1 MANGMKSGS
10 GEDPFADVETGGSN
24 DQSSGDDES
33 GSESPVKSGEDIVDE
48 VEESTGSNDGSTTSS
63 SYPWLF
69 TRSNAKDGREM
80 VQFFLQQE
88 TQAKESRAQVDLEEM
103 LGEEPLILDIREA
116 AYQVALEQ
124 HLDDVAAQLRDWGYD
139 AE

>member
-1 MANGMKSGS
+1 MTDGMKSGS
-10 GEDPFADVETGGSN
+10 GEDPFAEVETGDNTDESN
-24 DQSSGDDES
+24 DTDEGESDSSPNAGEAVIDEGNKSSGSS
-33 GSESPVKSGEDIVDE
+33 G
-48 VEESTGSNDGSTTSS
+48 GSTASS

-88 TQAKESRAQVDLEEM
+88 TQSKESQAQADLEAI
-103 LGEEPLILDIREA
+103 LGEEPLVLDMREA

-124 HLDDVAAQLRDWGYD
+124 HLDDVADQLREWGYD

>member
-10 GEDPFADVETGGSN
+10 GEDPFADVETGSSN
-24 DQSSGDDES
+24 DDS
-33 GSESPVKSGEDIVDE
+33 GSDDDSESKSSAKPGEDVVNE
-48 VEESTGSNDGSTTSS
+48 VEENTGGSGASTTSS
-63 SYPWLF
+63 GYPWLF
-69 TRSNAKDGREM
+69 TRSNAKDSREM

-88 TQAKESRAQVDLEEM
+88 TQAKESRAQADLEAM

-124 HLDDVAAQLRDWGYD
+124 HLDDIANQLREWGYD
-139 AE
+139 AK

>member
-1 MANGMKSGS
+1 MTDGMKSGS
-10 GEDPFADVETGGSN
+10 GEDPFAEVETGDNTDESN
-24 DQSSGDDES
+24 DTDEGESDSSPNADEAVIDEGNESSGSS
-33 GSESPVKSGEDIVDE
+33 G
-48 VEESTGSNDGSTTSS
+48 GSTASS

-88 TQAKESRAQVDLEEM
+88 TQSKESQAQADLEAI
-103 LGEEPLILDIREA
+103 LGEEPLVLDMREA

-124 HLDDVAAQLRDWGYD
+124 HLDDVADQLREWGYD

>member
-1 MANGMKSGS
+1 MTNGMKSGS
-10 GEDPFADVETGGSN
+10 GEDPFADVETGDSN
-24 DQSSGDDES
+24 DESNDNDEAVSKSSSKSSGA
-33 GSESPVKSGEDIVDE
+33 VVDT
-48 VEESTGSNDGSTTSS
+48 VEESTGSTSVSTTSS

-69 TRSNAKDGREM
+69 TRSNAKDSREM

-88 TQAKESRAQVDLEEM
+88 TKSKESQAQTDLEAI

-124 HLDDVAAQLRDWGYD
+124 HLDDVADQLREWGYD

>member
-24 DQSSGDDES
+24 DASRGDEES
-33 GSESPVKSGEDIVDE
+33 GSESSAESTEAVVDE
-48 VEESTGSNDGSTTSS
+48 VEEGTGSSGGSTTDSN
-63 SYPWLF
+63 YPWLF

-88 TQAKESRAQVDLEEM
+88 TQANESHAQADLEAM
-103 LGEEPLILDIREA
+103 LGEEPLVLDIREA

-124 HLDDVAAQLRDWGYD
+124 HLEDVATQLREWGYD
-139 AE
+139 AK

>member
-1 MANGMKSGS
+1 MTDGMKSGS
-10 GEDPFADVETGGSN
+10 GEDPFAEVETGDNTDDSN
-24 DQSSGDDES
+24 DTDEEESDSSPNAGEAVIDEGNESSGSS
-33 GSESPVKSGEDIVDE
+33 G
-48 VEESTGSNDGSTTSS
+48 GSTASS

-88 TQAKESRAQVDLEEM
+88 TQSKESQAQADLEAI
-103 LGEEPLILDIREA
+103 LGEEPLVLDMREA

-124 HLDDVAAQLRDWGYD
+124 HLDDVADQLREWGYD

>member
-1 MANGMKSGS
+1 MTDGMKSGS
-10 GEDPFADVETGGSN
+10 GEDPFAEVETGDNTDDSN
-24 DQSSGDDES
+24 DTDEGESDSSPNAGEAVIDEGNESSGSS
-33 GSESPVKSGEDIVDE
+33 G
-48 VEESTGSNDGSTTSS
+48 GSTTSS

-88 TQAKESRAQVDLEEM
+88 TQSKESQAQADLEAI
-103 LGEEPLILDIREA
+103 LGEEPLVLDMREA

-124 HLDDVAAQLRDWGYD
+124 HLDDVADQLREWGYD